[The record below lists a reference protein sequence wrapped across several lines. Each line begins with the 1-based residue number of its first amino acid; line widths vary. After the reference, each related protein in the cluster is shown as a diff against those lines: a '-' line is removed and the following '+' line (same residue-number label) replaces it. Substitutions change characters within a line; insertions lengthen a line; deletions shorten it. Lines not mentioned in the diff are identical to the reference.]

1 MESEGSIVAVELE
14 ELCRFAVESKAS
26 DLFIKAEA
34 PPALRVHG
42 RIVPTDLP
50 VLTPEDSQR
59 MAESIMGEEQIARFH
74 EYHELDLA
82 FTLGDLARFR
92 ANVYQQRGSMGVVL
106 RIIPLEIYT
115 LEELGMPK
123 VLAELVKP
131 RQGLILVTG
140 PTGCGKSTTLA
151 AMLDLINRT
160 RRCNIVTIEDPIEFV
175 HTDRM
180 AVVSQREVGIDTESF
195 WDAMKYVVRESPDV
209 ILIGEMRDAETM
221 RVALSAAETGHLV
234 FSTVHTTSAADTIE
248 RIVSIFPPHE
258 KQQICLRLSTGL
270 LGIISQKLV
279 PRADGTGRVAAV
291 EVMIN
296 TPTVAKLVEEG
307 RSGQIYNAI
316 NEGGYWNMQTM
327 NGSLLKY
334 HRAGIISEEDAL
346 GYAGNLT
353 ELKQMM
359 RRGVAAAAP
368 AEAHSSGS

>member
-1 MESEGSIVAVELE
+1 VAVELE

-26 DLFIKAEA
+26 DLFIKAES

-50 VLTPEDSQR
+50 ALTPEDCQR
-59 MAESIMGEEQIARFH
+59 MAESIMNEEQVARFH
-74 EYHELDLA
+74 EYHEFDLA

-92 ANVYQQRGSMGVVL
+92 ANIYQQRGSVGVVL
-106 RIIPLEIYT
+106 RIVPLEIYT

-123 VLAELVKP
+123 ALVDLVKP

-151 AMLDLINRT
+151 AMIDLINRT
-160 RRCNIVTIEDPIEFV
+160 RRCNIITIEDPIEFV
-175 HTDRM
+175 HMDRM
-180 AVVSQREVGIDTESF
+180 AIVSQREVGIDTESF

-296 TPTVAKLVEEG
+296 TPTIAKLVEEG

-316 NEGGYWNMQTM
+316 SEGGYWGMQTT
-327 NGSLLKY
+327 NQSLLKY
-334 HRAGIISEEDAL
+334 HRAGIIGEEDAL
-346 GYAGNLT
+346 AYAGNLT

-359 RRGVAAAAP
+359 RRGAAAA
-368 AEAHSSGS
+368 EAQAQASG